1 MNKYKKIKK
10 DKFFVNQKTIIYLGG
25 KMKKTIGMLIF
36 MVFMAC
42 SNSNSEELKESKNIK
57 EEMAQIQTGFKSE
70 KSCTELGKYNI
81 NVEKIELRNRGL
93 EEIICITNYKNLK
106 ILDLRWN
113 KIKDVKLLENLKKL
127 EVLKINFNQIE
138 DIKPLLNLPNLK
150 ELWIHNNKIS
160 DIRGI
165 GKLTKLEHLDV
176 SFNPLKNGVEE
187 ISRLKNLKRLELR
200 EVPKEVVDYVYENYS
215 NFMIPEKIFIEQR
228 HPELTAKREN
238 VAKNPNFSEFER
250 KINGFETVKII
261 KELSTKEIA
270 LDKLP
275 KEVYKI
281 VDEYNKN
288 SEEAD
293 DKVESVIF
301 FTNKNYSMYT
311 LIYPYAYAGQSN
323 RETIF
328 VKNGRVIG
336 KDTVDLDYQLESIDV
351 DNLFLSIVA
360 ASGTANYAITDMKS
374 EQMWRE
380 EFRDFGVISSKR
392 TGKTFIT
399 ASKEN
404 VVNVR
409 KSHGSDSSVIYK
421 LANNVAVEEIS
432 NEEGWK
438 YVYFYNKEG
447 GYYMKGYIHK
457 SQLK

>member
-1 MNKYKKIKK
+1 MRKI
-10 DKFFVNQKTIIYLGG
+10 LG
-25 KMKKTIGMLIF
+25 ILIF
-36 MVFMAC
+36 IVFMAC
-42 SNSNSEELKESKNIK
+42 SNSKSEELKENRNTN
-57 EEMAQIQTGFKSE
+57 EQMAQIQTSSKNA
-70 KSCTELGKYNI
+70 KSCTEVGNYNI
-81 NVEKIELRNRGL
+81 NTEKIELKNKEL
-93 EEIICITNYKNLK
+93 EEINCIANYKNVK

-113 KIKDVKLLENLKKL
+113 KIKDIKPLENLKKL

-138 DIKPLLNLPNLK
+138 DIKPLLNLPNLR

-165 GKLTKLEHLDV
+165 EKLTKLEHLDA
-176 SFNPLKNGVEE
+176 SFNPLKNGIEE

-200 EVPKEVVDYVYENYS
+200 EVPKEIVDYVYENYRD
-215 NFMIPEKIFIEQR
+215 FMIPKKIFIEER
-228 HPELTAKREN
+228 YSELTTKREN
-238 VAKNPNFSEFER
+238 VVKYPNFSEFEN

-261 KELSTKEIA
+261 KELSTNEIA

-275 KEVYKI
+275 KEIYKI

-328 VKNGRVIG
+328 VKNGKVIG
-336 KDTVDLDYQLESIDV
+336 KDTVDLGYQLESIDG

-438 YVYFYNKEG
+438 YVYFYNKDG

>member
-1 MNKYKKIKK
+1 MRKI
-10 DKFFVNQKTIIYLGG
+10 LG
-25 KMKKTIGMLIF
+25 ILIF
-36 MVFMAC
+36 IVFMAC
-42 SNSNSEELKESKNIK
+42 SNSKSEELKENSNAN
-57 EEMAQIQTGFKSE
+57 EQMAQIQTSSKNA
-70 KSCTELGKYNI
+70 KSCTEVGKYNI
-81 NVEKIELRNRGL
+81 NTEKIELKNKGL
-93 EEIICITNYKNLK
+93 EEINCIANYKNVK

-113 KIKDVKLLENLKKL
+113 KIKDIKPLENLKKL

-138 DIKPLLNLPNLK
+138 NIKPLLNLPNLR

-200 EVPKEVVDYVYENYS
+200 EVPKEIVDYVYENYR

-228 HPELTAKREN
+228 YPELTAKREN
-238 VAKNPNFSEFER
+238 VAKYPNFSEFES
-250 KINGFETVKII
+250 KINSFETVKIVNS
-261 KELSTKEIA
+261 LSVKEISI
-270 LDKLP
+270 DKVP
-275 KEVYKI
+275 KQIQETIK
-281 VDEYNKN
+281 DYNKMID
-288 SEEAD
+288 EEEH
-293 DKVESVIF
+293 KIKTVEGFKNKQYEIYVI
-301 FTNKNYSMYT
+301 S
-311 LIYPYAYAGQSN
+311 LPYAYAGKSN
-323 RETIF
+323 REIVF
-328 VKNGRVIG
+328 MKNGKEIAD
-336 KDTVDLDYQLESIDV
+336 DTAYLSSQLESIDG

-360 ASGTANYAITDMKS
+360 ASGATNYAITDMKS

-409 KSHGSDSSVIYK
+409 ESYGTDSSIIHK

>member
-1 MNKYKKIKK
+1 
-10 DKFFVNQKTIIYLGG
+10 
-25 KMKKTIGMLIF
+25 MKKTIGMLIF

-187 ISRLKNLKRLELR
+187 ISRLKNLKSLELR
-200 EVPKEVVDYVYENYS
+200 EVPKEVVNYVYENYS

-238 VAKNPNFSEFER
+238 VAKYPNFSEFER

-293 DKVESVIF
+293 DKLESVIF

-336 KDTVDLDYQLESIDV
+336 KDTVDLDYQLESIDG

>member
-25 KMKKTIGMLIF
+25 KMKKTIRMLIF

-238 VAKNPNFSEFER
+238 VVKYPNFSEFER

-336 KDTVDLDYQLESIDV
+336 KDTVDLGYQLESIDG

-409 KSHGSDSSVIYK
+409 ESYGTDSSIIHK

-438 YVYFYNKEG
+438 YVYFYNKDG

>member
-25 KMKKTIGMLIF
+25 KMKKTIRMLIF

-238 VAKNPNFSEFER
+238 VVKYPNFSEFER

-336 KDTVDLDYQLESIDV
+336 KDTVDLDYQLESIDG

>member
-25 KMKKTIGMLIF
+25 KMKKIIGMLIF

-238 VAKNPNFSEFER
+238 VAKYSNFSEFER

-275 KEVYKI
+275 KEVYEI

-336 KDTVDLDYQLESIDV
+336 KDTVDLDYQLESIDG

-360 ASGTANYAITDMKS
+360 ASGAVNYAITDMKS

-409 KSHGSDSSVIYK
+409 ESYGTDSSIIHK

-438 YVYFYNKEG
+438 YVYFYNKDG

>member
-1 MNKYKKIKK
+1 MRKI
-10 DKFFVNQKTIIYLGG
+10 LG
-25 KMKKTIGMLIF
+25 ILIF
-36 MVFMAC
+36 IVFMAC
-42 SNSNSEELKESKNIK
+42 SNSKSEELKENRNTN
-57 EEMAQIQTGFKSE
+57 EQMAQIQTSSKNA
-70 KSCTELGKYNI
+70 KSCTE
-81 NVEKIELRNRGL
+81 VEKYSINAERIELKNKEL
-93 EEIICITNYKNLK
+93 EEINCIANYKNVK

-113 KIKDVKLLENLKKL
+113 KIKDIKPLENLKKL

-138 DIKPLLNLPNLK
+138 NIKPLLNLPNLR

-200 EVPKEVVDYVYENYS
+200 EVPKEIVDYVYENYR

-238 VAKNPNFSEFER
+238 VAKYPNFSEFEN
-250 KINGFETVKII
+250 KINGFETVKVV

-328 VKNGRVIG
+328 VKNGKVIG
-336 KDTVDLDYQLESIDV
+336 KDTVDLGYQLESIDG

-360 ASGTANYAITDMKS
+360 ASGAVNYAITDMKS

-438 YVYFYNKEG
+438 YVYFYNKDG